1 MTEAILLTTRQFG
14 ELWGQKN
21 DVVKRRAICR
31 IRQWVKSGALPVVRV
46 KGHVM
51 ISENPITWRSPAT
64 PPVGYWGMTE
74 AMKILGLTRDAIL
87 WRINRP
93 PTAGKHLDSLQDE
106 GERGRIWIKKI

>member
-21 DVVKRRAICR
+21 NVGQRQAICR
-31 IRQWVKSGALPVVRV
+31 IRQWVKNGVLPVVRV
-46 KGHVM
+46 EGHVM

-64 PPVGYWGMTE
+64 PPVGYWGTAE

-87 WRINRP
+87 WRINRAE
-93 PTAGKHLDSLQDE
+93 TSALHLASLQDG